1 MKRPTILFSVLLS
14 LLSLLAFAPAT
25 HAASVFPSIPLGYA
39 YGEYIATPL
48 SASGTATGPLLGP
61 TAQVYIG
68 CSPSTTSE
76 INSNNSVSQAPY
88 STSGLNQS
96 QIGVTRTATG
106 SFIKAVSTVQNVNL
120 LRGLITAGLVRGVAT
135 STASS
140 TGATS
145 ADGGSTF
152 SNLIVAGRSIGTF
165 VAPNTVINLPGI
177 GSATL
182 NERSGPVNGAHSTD
196 YSVNMIDVKISL
208 TNTLG
213 IPIGAH
219 IVVAHAST
227 SDVSTAQPVY
237 LTANAYRL
245 SAHGLLNT
253 STASIDSLAPAEVS
267 CSGGNSQVSTTSSL
281 PSPVGSTGATTN
293 TASGKNTSTGS
304 SASSS
309 TSIADVN
316 LLSGLITAT
325 NVKAQ
330 AQANW
335 NGTGSGSS
343 SVVLTN
349 LKIAGITI
357 NPSVKPNTRV
367 PLPGVGY
374 VVINEQASIN
384 NATESLEYVSALD
397 IHSTLPNVLGLKL
410 GGEIILGHADARAAS
425 Y

>member
-1 MKRPTILFSVLLS
+1 MKRPSILFSVLLS

-76 INSNNSVSQAPY
+76 TNSNISVSQAPY

-96 QIGVTRTATG
+96 QIAVTRSATG
-106 SFIKAVSTVQNVNL
+106 SLIKAVSTVQNVNL
-120 LRGLITAGLVRGVAT
+120 LRGLITASQVRGVAT
-135 STASS
+135 STSS
-140 TGATS
+140 SGGATS

-177 GSATL
+177 GSVKL
-182 NERSGPVNGAHSTD
+182 NERSGPVNGANSTD

-227 SDVSTAQPVY
+227 SDVSTAQTVY

-304 SASSS
+304 SRPLTILGPMSSVATSGADLTVDAEATISPCFACAIRIAWRPSVGAS
-309 TSIADVN
+309 TSCGSVRSIGRSFSSRVSPSDRTSRICKRIAPDRSPTSN
-316 LLSGLITAT
+316 
-325 NVKAQ
+325 
-330 AQANW
+330 
-335 NGTGSGSS
+335 
-343 SVVLTN
+343 
-349 LKIAGITI
+349 
-357 NPSVKPNTRV
+357 
-367 PLPGVGY
+367 
-374 VVINEQASIN
+374 
-384 NATESLEYVSALD
+384 
-397 IHSTLPNVLGLKL
+397 
-410 GGEIILGHADARAAS
+410 
-425 Y
+425 